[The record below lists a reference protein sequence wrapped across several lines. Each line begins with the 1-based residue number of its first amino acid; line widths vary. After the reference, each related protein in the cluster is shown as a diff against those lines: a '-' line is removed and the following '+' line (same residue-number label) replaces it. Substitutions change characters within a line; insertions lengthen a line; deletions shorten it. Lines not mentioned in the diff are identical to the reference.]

1 MGIFSFMIQ
10 NPERVMEKL
19 YEHIIIFALS
29 WVTAVIIGLAVSI
42 IISRPW
48 VKTRVS
54 DAVISITSASQS
66 IPSIAVIAVVFLFTG
81 IGMLP
86 AVIALFLYSLVP
98 IIFNAASAFRTIDPA
113 LKEAGKGMGMSN
125 SQILWK
131 MEVPVILP
139 QLFSGV
145 RTAATINIGTTT
157 IASAVG
163 AGGLGDL
170 IFIGL
175 RFINTSQIFAGAFP
189 AAVLAIIVDV
199 LLSRAEKRITS
210 NGILMDI
217 EKHSQAV

>member
-29 WVTAVIIGLAVSI
+29 WVAAVIIGLAVSI

-54 DAVISITSASQS
+54 EAVISITSASQS